1 MRNLILT
8 GFFSLMICCQTILA
22 QTTTT
27 IVQLSES
34 TNANALAQTGNIRP
48 TADGTG
54 YLIVGTSGYEDYAR
68 AMVIRT
74 DLNYKPIWTRKLDFP
89 ISTPFG
95 NAFRATYGIDITDLG
110 DGNYVLLA
118 NINRNVLSNSNVL
131 QNLDYALVRFKVTS
145 TGTTTVQWAKTYGD
159 SFNDVAHSLLKT
171 SDGNLLVSGYS
182 NPEYGLLNIPG
193 KARTFLVKTTTNGQN
208 LWNNTYWD
216 GACNTT
222 LIGAIPGMN
231 YRPVVETSDGN
242 YVFATICDEWIY
254 ISKVNSSGVA
264 VWTKQMKAGGAIGNA
279 FQAGNIGG
287 LGGAILSGGTISS
300 IQELPNGELAFMGNY
315 VVSVVAFAWSN
326 TDQKPYVNG
335 VGIPMGFL
343 FTTSATGAFKNGQIF
358 FHERFGDGS
367 QPTEM
372 LCHDFKV
379 LPNGQMLVVAGVGQ
393 YGNNYNPALIKINT
407 SATAID
413 QAVLEAAV
421 LTNTQVRYDNND
433 NPRGQSQIQL
443 LAKANDEGATIA
455 FNLKNIVRISNVSQ
469 LPTQNTCMCK
479 LTNVRSLPIQ
489 LVLTDRAPLTK
500 ASLVKGS
507 ITVKLS
513 NKTVTATTL
522 CEGTGLTAFNGDE
535 NNASTLDNESTI
547 TERAAMASSLWSS
560 NISIFPNPNNGSFT
574 ISLGGDPSEKEI
586 SVQLINT
593 VGQIVHSDQ
602 IDTKDANGLYPI
614 QFNQL
619 TDGVYFLQLSSGA
632 DTKVLRMVV
641 QNGG

>member
-8 GFFSLMICCQTILA
+8 GFFSVLVCFQITLA

-34 TNANALAQTGNIRP
+34 NNANAMAQTGNIRP

-74 DLNYKPIWTRKLDFP
+74 DLNYTPIWTRKLDFP
-89 ISTPFG
+89 ISTIFG

-110 DGNYVLLA
+110 NGNYVLLA

-131 QNLDYALVRFKVTS
+131 QNLDYGLVRFKVTN
-145 TGTTTVQWAKTYGD
+145 TGTTTVQWTKTYGGD
-159 SFNDVAHSLLKT
+159 FNDVAHSLIKT
-171 SDGNLLVSGYS
+171 SDGNLLISGYS

-193 KARTFLVKTTTNGQN
+193 KARAFLVKTTTSGQN
-208 LWNNTYWD
+208 LWNNRYWD
-216 GACNTT
+216 GECNTT
-222 LIGAIPGMN
+222 LIGAIQGMN

-254 ISKVNSSGVA
+254 ITKINSSGVA
-264 VWTKQMKAGGAIGNA
+264 VWTKQMQAGGAIGDA

-315 VVSVVAFAWSN
+315 VVSAVAFVWSN
-326 TDQKPYVNG
+326 SDQKVFLNG

-343 FTTSATGAFKNGQIF
+343 FKTSAMGAFKDGQIF
-358 FHERFGDGS
+358 FHERLGDGT

-372 LCHDFKV
+372 LCHDFSV

-393 YGNNYNPALIKINT
+393 YGNYYNPALLKINT

-433 NPRGQSQIQL
+433 NPRGQSQMQL
-443 LAKANDEGATIA
+443 LPKANDEGATIA

-469 LPTQNTCMCK
+469 LPVQNTCMCK
-479 LTNVRSLPIQ
+479 LNNVRSLPIQ
-489 LVLTDRAPLTK
+489 LVLTDRTPLTK
-500 ASLVKGS
+500 ASLVTGN

-522 CEGTGLTAFNGDE
+522 CEGTGLSSYNEDGNDSQTI
-535 NNASTLDNESTI
+535 DNEHTI
-547 TERAAMASSLWSS
+547 TERTATSWSS
-560 NISIFPNPNNGSFT
+560 DMSIFPNPNNGSFT
-574 ISLGGDPSEKEI
+574 ISLGGDTPEKDI
-586 SVQLINT
+586 SVQLWNT
-593 VGQIVHSDQ
+593 VGQIIHSDQ
-602 IDTKDANGLYPI
+602 INIKEANGLYSI
-614 QFNQL
+614 QFNHL
-619 TDGVYFLQLSSGA
+619 ANGVYFLQLSSGTN
-632 DTKVLRMVV
+632 TKVLRMVV
-641 QNGG
+641 QNGE